1 MAAFVAFIFLLMTGA
16 AVPVNRQF
24 RQTPDGIPIFVVSN
38 GTHTDLV
45 LPLHDPQ
52 TGHDWLRELSQPEL
66 TARFGRYR
74 YVGFG
79 WGNEGF
85 FLGSM
90 GGRTPGPGAVLRA
103 LLPSKTLVHASFYR
117 TAPDSGA
124 LVVPLRI
131 SAAQYGR
138 LVAHVQGALAAPDS
152 LGRRPLRQPG
162 GYGRADFFFRAR
174 GRYHALRTCNDW
186 TTRGLRRAGMRAPL
200 KSPLAAPVLHHAR
213 RTGCFTR

>member
-1 MAAFVAFIFLLMTGA
+1 MAFIFLLLTGA

-24 RQTPDGIPIFVVSN
+24 RQTQGGVPVFVVSN

-45 LPLHDPQ
+45 LPVRDPQ
-52 TGHDWLRELSQPEL
+52 TGHDWLAELNQPAL
-66 TARFGRYR
+66 TARFGRYQ

-117 TAPDSGA
+117 TAPDSGTR
-124 LVVPLRI
+124 VVPLRI

-138 LVAHVQGALAAPDS
+138 LVAHVQAALAAPDS
-152 LGRRPLRQPG
+152 AGRRPLRQPG
-162 GYGRADFFFRAR
+162 GYGSADFFFQAR

-186 TTRGLRRAGMRAPL
+186 TTRGLRRAGLRAPL
-200 KSPLAAPVLHHAR
+200 KSPLASPVLYHTR
-213 RTGCFTR
+213 RTGQNTR

>member
-1 MAAFVAFIFLLMTGA
+1 MAAFVAFIFLLLSGA

-24 RQTPDGIPIFVVSN
+24 RQTPGGVPVFVVSN
-38 GTHTDLV
+38 SAHTDLV

-52 TGHDWLRELSQPEL
+52 TGHDWLRELNQPAL
-66 TARFGRYR
+66 TTRFGRYS

-103 LLPSKTLVHASFYR
+103 LLPSRTLVHARFYR
-117 TAPDSGA
+117 AAPDSGA
-124 LVVPLRI
+124 LVVPLRV
-131 SAAQYGR
+131 SAAQYQR
-138 LVAHVQGALAAPDS
+138 LVAHVQAALAAPDS
-152 LGRRPLRQPG
+152 LGRRPLRQPA
-162 GYGRADFFFRAR
+162 GYGGADFFLRAR

-186 TTRGLRRAGMRAPL
+186 TTHGLRRAGVRAPL
-200 KSPLAAPVLHHAR
+200 KSPLASPVLYQAR
-213 RTGCFTR
+213 RTASAAR

>member
-1 MAAFVAFIFLLMTGA
+1 MAFILLLMTGA
-16 AVPVNRQF
+16 TVPVNRHF

-38 GTHTDLV
+38 GAHTDLV

-66 TARFGRYR
+66 TARFSRYR

-90 GGRTPGPGAVLRA
+90 GGRTPGPGAMLRA

-117 TAPDSGA
+117 AAPDSGA
-124 LVVPLRI
+124 LVVPLRV

-138 LVAHVQGALAAPDS
+138 LVAHVQATLAAPDS
-152 LGRRPLRQPG
+152 LGRQPLLQAG
-162 GYGRADFFFRAR
+162 GYGAADFFFRAR

-186 TTRGLRRAGMRAPL
+186 TTRGLRRAGIRVPL

-213 RTGCFTR
+213 QTSRKTR

>member
-1 MAAFVAFIFLLMTGA
+1 MTGA

-24 RQTPDGIPIFVVSN
+24 RSTPGGVPVFVVSN

-45 LPLHDPQ
+45 LPVRDPQ
-52 TGHDWLRELSQPEL
+52 TGHNWLAELNQPAL
-66 TARFGRYR
+66 TARFGRYP

-117 TAPDSGA
+117 TAPDSGMR
-124 LVVPLRI
+124 VVPLRV

-138 LVAHVQGALAAPDS
+138 LVAHVQAALAAPDS
-152 LGRRPLRQPG
+152 VGRRPLRQPG
-162 GYGRADFFFRAR
+162 GYGSADFFFRAR

-186 TTRGLRRAGMRAPL
+186 TTRGLRKAGLRAPL
-200 KSPLAAPVLHHAR
+200 KSPLAAPVLWHAR
-213 RTGCFTR
+213 RTDQKTR

>member
-1 MAAFVAFIFLLMTGA
+1 MAFILLLITGA

-24 RQTPDGIPIFVVSN
+24 RPTPGGVLVFVVSN

-45 LPLHDPQ
+45 LPVYAPQ
-52 TGHDWLRELSQPEL
+52 TGHNWLAELNQPAL
-66 TARFGRYR
+66 TARFGHYP

-90 GGRTPGPGAVLRA
+90 GGRTPGPGAMLRA
-103 LLPSKTLVHASFYR
+103 LLPSNTLVHASFYR
-117 TAPDSGA
+117 TAPDSGRR
-124 LVVPLRI
+124 VVPLRV

-138 LVAHVQGALAAPDS
+138 LVAHVQAALAAPDS
-152 LGRRPLRQPG
+152 AGRRPLRQSA
-162 GYGRADFFFRAR
+162 GYGSADFFFGAR

-186 TTRGLRRAGMRAPL
+186 TTRSLRRAGLRAPL
-200 KSPLAAPVLHHAR
+200 KSPLAAPVLWHTR
-213 RTGCFTR
+213 RTGQKSR